1 MIWIFKEAQMP
12 LRVQQLGPFNIL
24 WKSLSESVFIITEP
38 WLLRGTF
45 FIFTIQLSIC
55 SCLFMQ
61 LAQRHFHFIP
71 PSLWLVC
78 FTSHS
83 SDKLLSVPFF
93 FPSSFFSS
101 LYGVISSLFVIN
113 FVLYYLQEL
122 NNYRFGF
129 MKIKFLLLVMA
140 FRIRQWNAFSFYSAK
155 LYLRLCVVGFFFKVV
170 IILLESTLEV

>member
-45 FIFTIQLSIC
+45 FIFTLSLTIQLSIC
-55 SCLFMQ
+55 SYLFMQ
-61 LAQRHFHFIP
+61 LAQRHFHVIP

-101 LYGVISSLFVIN
+101 LYGVISSLFVIS

-122 NNYRFGF
+122 YNYRSGF
-129 MKIKFLLLVMA
+129 MKMKFLLLVLA
-140 FRIRQWNAFSFYSAK
+140 FRIRQWNTFSFYSAE
-155 LYLRLCVVGFFFKVV
+155 LYLRLCVWGFF
-170 IILLESTLEV
+170 